1 MCKDKLNNEETK
13 SQLWIWIIIAIVG
26 VIAMWGLS
34 WWGINKFIDE
44 PTNQGTFGDMF
55 GAVNALFSGLAFA
68 GLIVTLLYQKEELK
82 LQREELKET
91 RNELNAQ
98 KLEFQEQNKTM
109 KRQRFENTFFNMLS
123 LQQEIVANLSFEYY
137 ASPNIRPHNI
147 PEEIFYRG
155 VPKGQFHGREVFE
168 GIYKHA
174 VIEYNG
180 IRYSDGI
187 VKILKQNGYIAYPVI
202 SVTTRFDH
210 YFRHLYHIY
219 RFVDTSDLIE
229 DSERYNYACII
240 RSQLSDYEL
249 VMMFYNCLTSNG
261 RAKFKPLIEKYSVFN
276 NIRFELLAKAN
287 DKEEYAQEAYNRFTE

>member
-13 SQLWIWIIIAIVG
+13 SRLWIWIIIAIVG

-82 LQREELKET
+82 LQREELRET

-123 LQQEIVANLSFEYY
+123 LQQEIIANLSYEYY

-147 PEEIFYRG
+147 PEEIFYKG
-155 VPKGQFHGREVFE
+155 APKRQLHGRETFE

-174 VIEYNG
+174 IIEYNG
-180 IRYSDGI
+180 ARHADGI
-187 VKILKQNGYIAYPVI
+187 IKILKQNGYIAYPVI
-202 SVTTRFDH
+202 SATTRFDH

-219 RFVDTSDLIE
+219 KFVDTSDLIE

>member
-13 SQLWIWIIIAIVG
+13 SRLWIWIIIAIVG

-123 LQQEIVANLSFEYY
+123 LQQEIVANLSYEYY
-137 ASPNIRPHNI
+137 VNPNVCPPNTP
-147 PEEIFYRG
+147 PEQFYG
-155 VPKGQFHGREVFE
+155 KSLKGMLHGREVFE
-168 GIYKHA
+168 GMYKRA
-174 VIEYNG
+174 IIDYNG
-180 IRYSDGI
+180 RRYADG
-187 VKILKQNGYIAYPVI
+187 VCNILRSYGHLAYSNI
-202 SVTTRFDH
+202 KATTRFDH
-210 YFRHLYHIY
+210 CFRHLYRIY
-219 RFVDTSDLIE
+219 RYVDTSDLITE
-229 DSERYNYACII
+229 DERYNYACII

-249 VMMFYNCLTSNG
+249 VMLFYNCLTTNG
-261 RAKFKPLIEKYSVFN
+261 REKFKPLIEKYSIFN
-276 NIRFELLAKAN
+276 NLREELLAKREHK
-287 DKEEYAQEAYNRFTE
+287 KEYSEKTYDRYAE

>member
-1 MCKDKLNNEETK
+1 MCNDKHNNEETK

-26 VIAMWGLS
+26 VIALWGLS
-34 WWGINKFIDE
+34 WWLIHKNIDCSTE
-44 PTNQGTFGDMF
+44 RGTFGDMF

-82 LQREELKET
+82 LQREELRET

-123 LQQEIVANLSFEYY
+123 LQQEIIANLSYEYY

-147 PEEIFYRG
+147 PEEIFYKG
-155 VPKGQFHGREVFE
+155 APKGQLHGRETFE

-174 VIEYNG
+174 IIEYNG
-180 IRYSDGI
+180 ARHADGI
-187 VKILKQNGYIAYPVI
+187 IKILKQNGYIAYPVI
-202 SVTTRFDH
+202 SATTRFDH

-219 RFVDTSDLIE
+219 KFVDTSDLIE
-229 DSERYNYACII
+229 DSERYDYACII

-249 VMMFYNCLTSNG
+249 VMMFYNCLTANG
-261 RAKFKPLIEKYSVFN
+261 RDKFKPLIEKYAVFN
-276 NIRFELLAKAN
+276 NLRLELLAKVN
-287 DKEEYAQEAYNRFTE
+287 DKEEYAQGAYNRFAK

>member
-1 MCKDKLNNEETK
+1 MCNYKQNNNDNK
-13 SQLWIWIIIAIVG
+13 SRLWIWIVLAIIG
-26 VIAMWGLS
+26 VIAAWGLS
-34 WWGINKFIDE
+34 WWLINKNIDCSTE
-44 PTNQGTFGDMF
+44 RGTFGDMF

-155 VPKGQFHGREVFE
+155 APKGQFHGREVFE

-180 IRYSDGI
+180 IRYLDGI
-187 VKILKQNGYIAYPVI
+187 YKLLSNSGYAIYSNI
-202 SVTTRFDH
+202 SITTRFDH
-210 YFRHLYHIY
+210 YFRHLYRIVKY
-219 RFVDTSDLIE
+219 VDSSDLIS
-229 DSERYNYACII
+229 DDERYEYACIA

-249 VMMFYNCLTSNG
+249 VMLFYNCLTANG
-261 RAKFKPLIEKYSVFN
+261 RAKFKPLIEKYSIFN
-276 NIRFELLAKAN
+276 NLREEFLAKREHK
-287 DKEEYAQEAYNRFTE
+287 KEYSEKAYDRYAE

>member
-1 MCKDKLNNEETK
+1 MCNYKQNNNDNK
-13 SQLWIWIIIAIVG
+13 SRLWIWIVLAIIG
-26 VIAMWGLS
+26 VIAAWGLS
-34 WWGINKFIDE
+34 WWLINKNIDCSTE
-44 PTNQGTFGDMF
+44 RGTFGDMF

-82 LQREELKET
+82 LQREELAQT
-91 RNELNAQ
+91 REELKGQ
-98 KLEFQEQNKTM
+98 REEFEEQNKTM

-174 VIEYNG
+174 IIEYNG
-180 IRYSDGI
+180 ARHPDGI

-276 NIRFELLAKAN
+276 NLRFELLAKAN

>member
-1 MCKDKLNNEETK
+1 MCKDKTNKEETK
-13 SQLWIWIIIAIVG
+13 SRLWIWIVVAIIG
-26 VIAMWGLS
+26 VLAAWGLS
-34 WWGINKFIDE
+34 WWLINKNIDCSTE
-44 PTNQGTFGDMF
+44 RGTFGDMF

-68 GLIVTLLYQKEELK
+68 GLIITLLYQKEELK
-82 LQREELKET
+82 LQREELRET

-123 LQQEIVANLSFEYY
+123 LQQEIIANLSYEYY

-147 PEEIFYRG
+147 PEEIFYKG
-155 VPKGQFHGREVFE
+155 APKGQLHGRETFE

-174 VIEYNG
+174 IIEYNG
-180 IRYSDGI
+180 ARHADGI
-187 VKILKQNGYIAYPVI
+187 IKILKQNGYIAYPVI

-219 RFVDTSDLIE
+219 KFVDTSDLIE
-229 DSERYNYACII
+229 DSERYDYACII

-249 VMMFYNCLTSNG
+249 VMMFYNCLTANG
-261 RAKFKPLIEKYSVFN
+261 RDKFKPLIEKYAVFN
-276 NIRFELLAKAN
+276 NLRLELLAKVN
-287 DKEEYAQEAYNRFTE
+287 DKEEYAQGAYNRFAK

>member
-1 MCKDKLNNEETK
+1 MCNYKQNNNDNK
-13 SQLWIWIIIAIVG
+13 SRLWIWIVLAIIG
-26 VIAMWGLS
+26 VIAAWGLS
-34 WWGINKFIDE
+34 WWLINKNIDCSTE
-44 PTNQGTFGDMF
+44 RGTFGDMF

-68 GLIVTLLYQKEELK
+68 GLIVTILYQKEELK

-155 VPKGQFHGREVFE
+155 VPKGLFHGREVFE

-180 IRYSDGI
+180 IRYLDGI
-187 VKILKQNGYIAYPVI
+187 YKLLSNSGYAIYSNI
-202 SVTTRFDH
+202 SITTRFDH
-210 YFRHLYHIY
+210 YFRHLYRIVKY
-219 RFVDTSDLIE
+219 VDSSDLIS
-229 DSERYNYACII
+229 DDERYEYACIA

-249 VMMFYNCLTSNG
+249 VMLFYNCLTANG
-261 RAKFKPLIEKYSVFN
+261 RAKFKPLIEKYSIFN
-276 NIRFELLAKAN
+276 NLREELLAKREHK
-287 DKEEYAQEAYNRFTE
+287 KEYSEKAYDRYAE

>member
-1 MCKDKLNNEETK
+1 MCNYKQNNNDNK
-13 SQLWIWIIIAIVG
+13 SRLWIWIVLAIIG
-26 VIAMWGLS
+26 VIAAWGLS
-34 WWGINKFIDE
+34 WWLINKNIDCSTE
-44 PTNQGTFGDMF
+44 RGTFGDMF

-174 VIEYNG
+174 IIEYNG
-180 IRYSDGI
+180 ARHPDGI

-261 RAKFKPLIEKYSVFN
+261 QAKFKPLIEKYSVFN
-276 NIRFELLAKAN
+276 NLRFELLAKAN

>member
-1 MCKDKLNNEETK
+1 MCKDKTNKEETK
-13 SQLWIWIIIAIVG
+13 SRLWIWIVVAIIG
-26 VIAMWGLS
+26 VLAAWGLS
-34 WWGINKFIDE
+34 WWLINKNIDCSTE
-44 PTNQGTFGDMF
+44 QGTFGDMF

-82 LQREELKET
+82 LQREELRET

-123 LQQEIVANLSFEYY
+123 LQQEIIANLSYEYY

-147 PEEIFYRG
+147 PEEIFYKG
-155 VPKGQFHGREVFE
+155 APKGQLHGRETFE

-174 VIEYNG
+174 IIEYNG
-180 IRYSDGI
+180 ARHADGI
-187 VKILKQNGYIAYPVI
+187 IKILKQNGYIAYPVI

-219 RFVDTSDLIE
+219 KFVDTSDLIE
-229 DSERYNYACII
+229 DSERYDYACII

-249 VMMFYNCLTSNG
+249 VMMFYNCLTANG
-261 RAKFKPLIEKYSVFN
+261 RDKFKPLIEKYAVFN
-276 NIRFELLAKAN
+276 NLRLELLAKVN
-287 DKEEYAQEAYNRFTE
+287 DKEEYAQGAYNRFAK

>member
-1 MCKDKLNNEETK
+1 MCKDKTNKEETK
-13 SQLWIWIIIAIVG
+13 SRLWIWIVVAIIG
-26 VIAMWGLS
+26 VLAAWGLS
-34 WWGINKFIDE
+34 WWLINKNIDCSTE
-44 PTNQGTFGDMF
+44 RGTFGDMF

-82 LQREELKET
+82 LQREELRET

-123 LQQEIVANLSFEYY
+123 LQQEIIANLSYEYY

-147 PEEIFYRG
+147 PEEIFYKG
-155 VPKGQFHGREVFE
+155 APKGQLHGRETFE

-174 VIEYNG
+174 IIEYNG
-180 IRYSDGI
+180 ARHADGI
-187 VKILKQNGYIAYPVI
+187 IKILKQNGYIAYPVI

-219 RFVDTSDLIE
+219 KFVDTSDLIE
-229 DSERYNYACII
+229 DSERYDYACII

-249 VMMFYNCLTSNG
+249 VMMFYNCLTANG
-261 RAKFKPLIEKYSVFN
+261 RDKFKPLIEKYAVFN
-276 NIRFELLAKAN
+276 NLRLELLAKVN
-287 DKEEYAQEAYNRFTE
+287 DKEEYAQGAYNRFAK

>member
-1 MCKDKLNNEETK
+1 MCKDKTNKEETK
-13 SQLWIWIIIAIVG
+13 SRLWIWIVVAIIG
-26 VIAMWGLS
+26 VLAAWGLS
-34 WWGINKFIDE
+34 WWLINKNIDCSTE
-44 PTNQGTFGDMF
+44 RGTFGDMF

-82 LQREELKET
+82 LQREELRET

-123 LQQEIVANLSFEYY
+123 LQQEIIANLSYEYY

-147 PEEIFYRG
+147 PEEIFYKG
-155 VPKGQFHGREVFE
+155 APKGQLHGRETFE

-174 VIEYNG
+174 IIEYNG
-180 IRYSDGI
+180 ARHADGNI
-187 VKILKQNGYIAYPVI
+187 KILKQNGYIAYPVI

-219 RFVDTSDLIE
+219 KFVDTSDLIE
-229 DSERYNYACII
+229 DSKRYDYACII

-249 VMMFYNCLTSNG
+249 VMMFYNCLTANG
-261 RAKFKPLIEKYSVFN
+261 RDKFKPLIEKYAVFN
-276 NIRFELLAKAN
+276 NLRLELLAKVN
-287 DKEEYAQEAYNRFTE
+287 DKEEYAQGAYNRFAK

>member
-1 MCKDKLNNEETK
+1 MCKDKTNKEETK
-13 SQLWIWIIIAIVG
+13 ARLWIWIVVAIIG
-26 VIAMWGLS
+26 VLAAWGIS
-34 WWGINKFIDE
+34 WWLINKNIDCSTE
-44 PTNQGTFGDMF
+44 RGTFGDMF

-123 LQQEIVANLSFEYY
+123 LQQEIIANLSYEYY

-147 PEEIFYRG
+147 PEEIFYKG
-155 VPKGQFHGREVFE
+155 APKGQLHGRETFE

-174 VIEYNG
+174 IIEYNG
-180 IRYSDGI
+180 ARHADGI
-187 VKILKQNGYIAYPVI
+187 IKILKQNGYIAYPVI

-219 RFVDTSDLIE
+219 KFVDTSDLIE
-229 DSERYNYACII
+229 DSERYDYACII

-249 VMMFYNCLTSNG
+249 VMMFYNCLTANG
-261 RAKFKPLIEKYSVFN
+261 RDKFKPLIEKYAVFN
-276 NIRFELLAKAN
+276 NLRLELLAKVN
-287 DKEEYAQEAYNRFTE
+287 DKEEYAQGAYNRFAK

>member
-1 MCKDKLNNEETK
+1 MCKDKTNKEETK
-13 SQLWIWIIIAIVG
+13 SRLWIWIVVAIIG
-26 VIAMWGLS
+26 VLAAWGLS
-34 WWGINKFIDE
+34 WWLINKNIDCSTE
-44 PTNQGTFGDMF
+44 RGTFGDMF

-82 LQREELKET
+82 LQREELRET

-123 LQQEIVANLSFEYY
+123 LQQEIIANLSYEYY

-147 PEEIFYRG
+147 PEEIFYKG
-155 VPKGQFHGREVFE
+155 APKGQLHGRETFE

-174 VIEYNG
+174 IIEYNG
-180 IRYSDGI
+180 DRHDDGI
-187 VKILKQNGYIAYPVI
+187 IKILKQNGYIAYPVI

-219 RFVDTSDLIE
+219 KFVDTSDLIE
-229 DSERYNYACII
+229 DSERYDYACII

-249 VMMFYNCLTSNG
+249 VMMFYNCLTANG
-261 RAKFKPLIEKYSVFN
+261 RDKFKPLIEKYAVFN
-276 NIRFELLAKAN
+276 NLRLELLAKVN
-287 DKEEYAQEAYNRFTE
+287 DKEEYAQGAYNRFAK